1 MKAKLRKFRVQNFRS
16 IVDSDW
22 ILSND
27 NNCLIGT
34 NESGKTNLLLALWKL
49 KPAND
54 EPIIPLIDYPRKKY
68 VDYKETKGNE
78 IFISAEFELEDKE
91 AENLSTLSGWHKE
104 LCKTVLIQRRYNGD
118 YIIQLSKNK
127 INEFPSNELIKFLE
141 SIKEKINNS
150 DILKNEDEVNK
161 KDLID
166 NINRVISD
174 LQPDTEL
181 DKESIENALSKI
193 EDNLTSKYSR
203 KKNINSFFE
212 NNYFSEKTKLLSA
225 FSEQGI
231 ELNKN
236 AKEFILK
243 TIPTFVYYSDYGNL
257 DTEIYLPHVI
267 ENMGRDDLGEKERAK
282 VRSLKVLFD
291 FVKLSPEEILELGKE
306 ALPRKVITIQKDQYN
321 REINRN
327 EDIEHPE
334 YEDINEVSEHK
345 KEREILLQSA
355 STKLTQD
362 FKNWWKQGNYKFRFQ
377 ADGNHFRIWV
387 SDEKRSEEIELE
399 GRSRGLQW
407 FFSFFLVFLVE
418 SKDAHSNCILLL
430 DEPGISLHP
439 VAQMDLIRF
448 FSSLSKDNQIIYTTH
463 SPFLVDANNL
473 GNVYA
478 MFIGENGES
487 IVSPD
492 LRANIKISSKSIYPV
507 HAAIGLTVSETL
519 LLGSDPILVEGVSDQ
534 IYLQLI
540 KRYILSIGK
549 YKNKR
554 ELVFVPTGGV
564 KGMSPVIKILLGR
577 DNNLPFVVLDADNS
591 GIEKKKQLENDLY
604 KEEKN
609 KILTMNDFLG
619 EGEWEIEDLMP
630 NEELA
635 RIFAKKFRRVNSE
648 DEFDYIYDKDK
659 PIVPQMEKFA
669 NENGYKLE
677 KGWKVELAKD
687 FQKSFDRIVD
697 RIPEDLKEKW
707 INLIQTITE

>member
-1 MKAKLRKFRVQNFRS
+1 
-16 IVDSDW
+16 
-22 ILSND
+22 
-27 NNCLIGT
+27 
-34 NESGKTNLLLALWKL
+34 
-49 KPAND
+49 
-54 EPIIPLIDYPRKKY
+54 
-68 VDYKETKGNE
+68 
-78 IFISAEFELEDKE
+78 
-91 AENLSTLSGWHKE
+91 
-104 LCKTVLIQRRYNGD
+104 
-118 YIIQLSKNK
+118 
-127 INEFPSNELIKFLE
+127 
-141 SIKEKINNS
+141 
-150 DILKNEDEVNK
+150 
-161 KDLID
+161 
-166 NINRVISD
+166 
-174 LQPDTEL
+174 
-181 DKESIENALSKI
+181 
-193 EDNLTSKYSR
+193 
-203 KKNINSFFE
+203 
-212 NNYFSEKTKLLSA
+212 
-225 FSEQGI
+225 
-231 ELNKN
+231 
-236 AKEFILK
+236 
-243 TIPTFVYYSDYGNL
+243 
-257 DTEIYLPHVI
+257 
-267 ENMGRDDLGEKERAK
+267 MGRDDLGEKERAK